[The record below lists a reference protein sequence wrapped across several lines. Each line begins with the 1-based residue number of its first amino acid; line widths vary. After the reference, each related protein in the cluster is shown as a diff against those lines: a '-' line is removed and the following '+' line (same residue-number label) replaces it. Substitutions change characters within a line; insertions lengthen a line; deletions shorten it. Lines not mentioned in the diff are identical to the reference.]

1 MSEPIARVTVLL
13 AACALL
19 AAGCAP
25 AAAPAAAPTSPPR
38 PATAPPAP
46 TAPAAPASPQAGAAA
61 PPTVQIATLRAASDA
76 GIFIAL
82 EKGYFAEQG
91 IDAQFAEI
99 SLGSDIAAMLAAG
112 QIQVG
117 GSAITAGLLNA
128 AARGVETKVV
138 ADKGANPRG
147 FGFVALLVRRDLV
160 ESGEYTGPA
169 DLRGKKIAVPDLVSG
184 GTIELEAMLRRGGL
198 TLNDIEIVSIPFP
211 DQIPALGN
219 RAIDAAMSIEPLVTI
234 AIANGV
240 AVRAIGVDEVLEGHQ
255 VGVLMYGLQF
265 ATTEAARRFMV
276 AYVKGLRDYNDA
288 FVKNQGLDTVVDIIA
303 KHSATKDP
311 ALIRRMVPAGLNP
324 DGYVNEASIESDLE
338 WYFERGHV
346 RERPDIRRLVDNR
359 YVDFAIQ
366 QLGRYTP

>member
-1 MSEPIARVTVLL
+1 MSEPIARATSLL
-13 AACALL
+13 AALALL
-19 AAGCAP
+19 VAGCAP
-25 AAAPAAAPTSPPR
+25 AAAPLPAPTSPPR
-38 PATAPPAP
+38 PAATP
-46 TAPAAPASPQAGAAA
+46 PAAPASPQARAAA
-61 PPTVQIATLRAASDA
+61 PTAVQIATLRAASDA
-76 GIFIAL
+76 GLFIAL

-91 IDAQFAEI
+91 LDAQFAEI

-147 FGFVALLVRRDLV
+147 FGFVALLVRRDLA
-160 ESGEYTGPA
+160 EGGEYAGPA
-169 DLRGKKIAVPDLVSG
+169 NLRGKKIAVPDLVSG

-198 TLNDIEIVSIPFP
+198 TLNDIELVSLPFP
-211 DQIPALGN
+211 DQLPALGN
-219 RAIDAAMSIEPLVTI
+219 HAIDAAMSIEPLVTI
-234 AIANGV
+234 AVANGV

-265 ATTEAARRFMV
+265 AHTDAARRFMV

-324 DGYVNEASIESDLE
+324 DGYVNEASIAGDLE
-338 WYFERGHV
+338 WYFERGHI
-346 RERPDIRRLVDNR
+346 RERPDIRRLVDHS

-366 QLGRYTP
+366 QLGRYAP